1 MASSPSSKSRSV
13 SSKDV
18 VAPVKE
24 LSLRRGRAVVIVN
37 DSFTHPADSLPGAMA
52 DVEPLSTALE
62 ALGFHVSRGVDCG
75 LVNLS
80 ARAIVTTLCAMATE
94 EDFSGY
100 DGVVVVLSTL
110 GGPLFVCV
118 VRLVVC
124 DGEGHD
130 TARHSAVQYSAIPC
144 TVCPCA
150 VQSIGHCSCDVDWWL
165 GMMSRVNQLCGVW

>member
-110 GGPLFVCV
+110 GGPLFVSCGWWCV
-118 VRLVVC
+118 TAGAMTRLGTVQCSTVPYHALC
-124 DGEGHD
+124 VHVQCRALA
-130 TARHSAVQYSAIPC
+130 TVAV
-144 TVCPCA
+144 T
-150 VQSIGHCSCDVDWWL
+150 
-165 GMMSRVNQLCGVW
+165 